1 MKIELDKIRFG
12 KIGVI
17 ILAAGRS
24 TRMEGIDKITA
35 PILGRSL
42 LNYSLDLFESISF
55 FEKITVVASLNTIED
70 VNQLIQGNGY
80 TKAQVVVG
88 GERRQDSVRLG
99 LQALGD
105 TEITLVHD
113 AARPCITEDLVCKAL
128 QIAKENGTAVPV
140 IPVSDTVKEINDDG
154 TVKKTLIRD
163 KLFRSQTPQAFLT
176 GLLTRAHKEVI
187 SDVTDD
193 ASMLEM
199 MGHPVNTFKGD
210 EENIKVTTRLDLAIA
225 ESILKNRVI

>member
-1 MKIELDKIRFG
+1 MKTELDKIRVE
-12 KIGVI
+12 KIGAI
-17 ILAAGRS
+17 LLAAGRS
-24 TRMEGIDKITA
+24 TRMGGIDKITT

-42 LNYSLDLFESISF
+42 LSYSLDLFESISF
-55 FEKITVVASLNTIED
+55 IEKIAVVGSVNTIDD

-105 TEITLVHD
+105 TEFTLVHD
-113 AARPCITEDLVCKAL
+113 AARPCITESLVCKAL
-128 QIAKENGTAVPV
+128 QIATDKGTAVPV

-154 TVKKTLIRD
+154 TVKKTLIRG
-163 KLFRSQTPQAFLT
+163 KLFRSQTPQVFMT
-176 GLLTRAHKEVI
+176 GLLIKAHKEVI

-199 MGHPVNTFKGD
+199 IGYPVNIFEGS
-210 EENIKVTTRLDLAIA
+210 EENIKVTTRLDLEIV
-225 ESILKNRVI
+225 ETILRHRIT